1 MRPRAALLFLFLPPF
16 SLARLVNI
24 TIDDQNGDPQT
35 GQVINYNPPEAW
47 QPGQTCSDCTA
58 KPSPAS
64 NAYMGTWQDASY
76 NPNDTATNSVPGQVI
91 QASVPFIGV
100 AVYVNVILTGSTSA
114 PDGNTDY
121 TFKIDNVTKGEFQ
134 KTPDGNS
141 TYLFNQT
148 VFAITGLDGGLHT
161 LTIESGHNK
170 KKALVL
176 LDSITYT
183 KNVDD
188 DSSNS
193 TSSTNSSSPSGIPI
207 GVIVGPIIG
216 GLFVLGAA
224 LALIFYMR
232 RQRRNQGV
240 RITIDG
246 DEPDMHSESY
256 AVANVETRPEPYFL
270 GSNPSANNLARSNT
284 YLMSTVSGPSNGAP
298 SESSHSSFDGY
309 GYEESAFDP
318 HSHVSPP
325 AYSEVDSSIGSSAF
339 VNPYKKS

>member
-91 QASVPFIGV
+91 QASVPFIGNSIHSLISVVLINIFSTGV

-183 KNVDD
+183 YV
-188 DSSNS
+188 
-193 TSSTNSSSPSGIPI
+193 
-207 GVIVGPIIG
+207 
-216 GLFVLGAA
+216 
-224 LALIFYMR
+224 
-232 RQRRNQGV
+232 
-240 RITIDG
+240 
-246 DEPDMHSESY
+246 
-256 AVANVETRPEPYFL
+256 
-270 GSNPSANNLARSNT
+270 
-284 YLMSTVSGPSNGAP
+284 
-298 SESSHSSFDGY
+298 
-309 GYEESAFDP
+309 
-318 HSHVSPP
+318 
-325 AYSEVDSSIGSSAF
+325 
-339 VNPYKKS
+339 